1 MTQPIL
7 TGCFT
12 ALVTPFDAKGGV
24 DSDAFATLV
33 DWQIAEGIS
42 GLVPVGSTGEG
53 ATMTLDERVAVVR
66 LCAERAAGRVPVLAG
81 AGGNDTRVAVEAS
94 KALAKTGATHL
105 LHVSPAYSKP
115 PQRGILAHFRAIA
128 DASPLPIVLYNAPGR
143 TASNMEAETTLALAE
158 HANIV
163 SIKEASGNMAQISQ
177 VIRHAPSGFS
187 VLSGDD
193 NIALAVVAEGGQGVV
208 SVVSNAVPH
217 RMTELCRSAL
227 EGKMEAARTLH
238 LQLHDLMQAAFCE
251 SNPLPIKAALA
262 MMGRIQNHL
271 RLPLVPM
278 DAKHDARMRAS
289 LVEAG
294 ALAK

>member
-1 MTQPIL
+1 MTQSML

-12 ALVTPFDAKGGV
+12 ALVTPFDNQGGV
-24 DSDAFATLV
+24 DSDAYAKFV
-33 DWQIAEGIS
+33 DWQIAEGVN
-42 GLVPVGSTGEG
+42 GLVPVGSTGEA
-53 ATMTLDERVAVVR
+53 ATMTLAERVAVVR
-66 LCAERAAGRVPVLAG
+66 LCAERAAGRVPVIAG
-81 AGGNDTRVAVEAS
+81 AGGNDTRVAVETS
-94 KALAKTGATHL
+94 KALANAGATHL

-163 SIKEASGNMAQISQ
+163 CTKEASGNMAQISQ
-177 VIRHAPSGFS
+177 VIRHAPKGFS
-187 VLSGDD
+187 VISGDD

-208 SVVSNAVPH
+208 SVVSNAAP
-217 RMTELCRSAL
+217 RAMADLCRHAL
-227 EGKMEAARTLH
+227 AGKLDAARALH
-238 LQLHDLMQAAFCE
+238 LQLHALMQAAFCE
-251 SNPLPIKAALA
+251 SNPIPMKAALA
-262 MMGRIQNHL
+262 LMGRMQNQL

-278 DAKHDARMRAS
+278 DGKFEARLRAS

-294 ALAK
+294 ALAR

>member
-1 MTQPIL
+1 ML

-12 ALVTPFDAKGGV
+12 ALVTPFDARGGV
-24 DSDAFATLV
+24 DSDAFAKFV
-33 DWQIAEGIS
+33 DWQIAEGIG
-42 GLVPVGSTGEG
+42 GLVPVGSTGEA
-53 ATMTLDERVAVVR
+53 ATMTLEERVAIVR
-66 LCAERAAGRVPVLAG
+66 VCVERAAKRVPVIAG
-81 AGGNDTRVAVEAS
+81 AGGNDTRVAIETS
-94 KALAKTGATHL
+94 KAMAGAGATHL

-163 SIKEASGNMAQISQ
+163 CVKEASGNMAQISQ
-177 VIRHAPSGFS
+177 VIRHAPKGFS

-208 SVVSNAVPH
+208 SVVSNAVP
-217 RMTELCRSAL
+217 RAMSDLTRRAL
-227 EGKMEAARTLH
+227 EGKIDAARALH
-238 LQLHDLMQAAFCE
+238 LQLHAFMQAAFCE
-251 SNPLPIKAALA
+251 ANPIPVKAALA
-262 MMGRIQNHL
+262 MIGRMQNHL

-278 DAKHDARMRAS
+278 DARNEPKLRAS